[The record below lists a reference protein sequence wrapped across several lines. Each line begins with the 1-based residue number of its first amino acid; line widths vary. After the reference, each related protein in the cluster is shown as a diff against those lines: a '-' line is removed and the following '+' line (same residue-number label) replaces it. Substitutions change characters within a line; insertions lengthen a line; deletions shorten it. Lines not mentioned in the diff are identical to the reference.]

1 MRIQGEPPA
10 EIQLV
15 AHPQDIKKHVDV
27 PLVCWIVKNQA
38 FAAIEQVE
46 TLVPEISRALE
57 ELLDSLRISAAA
69 AEVDVAI
76 GPGWVNAA
84 DAGALQVDGDSAD
97 QSERNRGVLGP
108 LEEADGFR
116 NRVGQR
122 REVRSFSLR

>member
-1 MRIQGEPPA
+1 M
-10 EIQLV
+10 
-15 AHPQDIKKHVDV
+15 AHPQDIKKHVNV
-27 PLVCWIVKNQA
+27 PLVGWIVKNQA
-38 FAAIEQVE
+38 FAAIEHVE

-57 ELLDSLRISAAA
+57 ELLDSLRIGAAA

-84 DAGALQVDGDSAD
+84 DAGAPQVDGDTAD
-97 QSERNRGVLGP
+97 QSERNRGVRGP